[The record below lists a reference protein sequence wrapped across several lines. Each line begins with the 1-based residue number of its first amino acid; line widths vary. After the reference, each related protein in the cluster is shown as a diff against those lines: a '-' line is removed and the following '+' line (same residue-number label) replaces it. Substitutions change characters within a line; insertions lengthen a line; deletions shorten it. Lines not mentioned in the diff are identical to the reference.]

1 MSTSFLDADRETHVK
16 IVVVALVAAIA
27 MSLLGISAYRANL
40 ELALMEGQP
49 IARALLGSPEMPP
62 MVPQLAKSTAKP
74 MGDSI

>member
-40 ELALMEGQP
+40 ELALVEGQP
-49 IARALLGSPEMPP
+49 VARVLPGTPTVSLEVVLSENRIR
-62 MVPQLAKSTAKP
+62 VYR
-74 MGDSI
+74 